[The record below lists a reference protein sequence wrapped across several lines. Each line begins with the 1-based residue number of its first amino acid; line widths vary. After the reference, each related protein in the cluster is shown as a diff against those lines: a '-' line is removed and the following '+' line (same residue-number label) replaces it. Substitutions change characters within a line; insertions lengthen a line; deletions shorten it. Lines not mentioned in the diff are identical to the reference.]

1 MVTPGNAIP
10 DKETKAV
17 VEDDLLATEKYP
29 PQDLINW
36 IKTKDNKQEKQDGK
50 IANTL

>member
-10 DKETKAV
+10 DEETKAA

-36 IKTKDNKQEKQDGK
+36 IKTEDNKTRK
-50 IANTL
+50 TRW